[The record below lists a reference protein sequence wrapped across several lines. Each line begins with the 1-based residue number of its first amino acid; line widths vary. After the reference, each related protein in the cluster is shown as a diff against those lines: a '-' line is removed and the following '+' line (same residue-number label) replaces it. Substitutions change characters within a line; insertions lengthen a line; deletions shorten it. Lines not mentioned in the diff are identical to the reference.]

1 MISEL
6 FPLMFSVTSFILAMF
21 LLGHNRRENISQE
34 QYTPSTKNIDKLINN
49 SNSGEEDIRYKQVL
63 EGFAISYYAWMA
75 NWDEERE

>member
-21 LLGHNRRENISQE
+21 ILGHNRRENISQE

-63 EGFAISYYAWMA
+63 EGFDISYVAWMS

>member
-21 LLGHNRRENISQE
+21 ILGHNRRENISQE

-63 EGFAISYYAWMA
+63 EGFDISYVAWMA
-75 NWDEERE
+75 IWDEERE